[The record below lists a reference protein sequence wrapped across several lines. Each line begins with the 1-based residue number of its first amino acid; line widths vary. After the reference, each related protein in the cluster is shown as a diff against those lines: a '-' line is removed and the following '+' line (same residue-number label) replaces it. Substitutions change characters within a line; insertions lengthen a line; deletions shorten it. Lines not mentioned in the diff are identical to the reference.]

1 MKAERQKVL
10 DFQSYP
16 FTFHLKNFASKAYL
30 CAQMIAINN
39 LTFEIGA
46 RALYDEANWHI
57 KPGEKIGLIGA
68 NGTGKTTL
76 LKLIVG
82 DYTPTSGTISMAK
95 DLTMGYLNQDLLS
108 YSSDKNILHVAMEA
122 FERQNQLH
130 DEIEVLLKKLETD
143 YSEDLLHKLSDKQ
156 HEFEVLDGY
165 NIEYKAHE
173 ILAGLGFTEPDTHRK
188 LSEFSGGW
196 RMRVM
201 LAKILLQAPDI
212 LLLDEPTNH
221 LDLPSIQWLEEYL
234 KAFEGAIIIVSHDR
248 WFLDRVIDRTVESR
262 KGKLTVYA
270 GNYTFY
276 LEEKSQREEI
286 QRGEFKNQQAKIRQ
300 EERLIERFRAK
311 ASKAKMAQSRIKA
324 LDKLERVDDVDDDN
338 PEVSFSFRFSRQSGR
353 HVVTLEH
360 VAKSFPTI
368 EILDDAE
375 ALIEKGDKIALIGAN
390 GKGKST
396 LLRIIAG
403 ADKNFTGS
411 VQQGHNVT
419 QTFFAQH
426 QLEALHLENTILG
439 ELQSFAPKHNE
450 TELRT
455 ILGSFLFT
463 GDDVFKKI
471 KVLSGGEKSRVAL
484 AKALTAD
491 ANFLILD
498 EPTNHLDMQSVNIL
512 IQALQQ
518 YEGTIIVVSHDRYF
532 LDNVANKIWFIED
545 HKIVTYPGNYQEY
558 DHWYAKRKL
567 QPKAE
572 QAPKP
577 EKKEE
582 KKEPVATKKPD
593 DEKAKQ
599 LKKLNQELATM
610 EQQIEGLEKEVKGLE
625 NQLADDKLYT
635 NATKAQ
641 QVTDAYQLKKLE
653 LKEVQAKWEN
663 LAEHILE
670 LEA

>member
-1 MKAERQKVL
+1 
-10 DFQSYP
+10 
-16 FTFHLKNFASKAYL
+16 
-30 CAQMIAINN
+30 MIAINN

-76 LKLIVG
+76 LKIITG
-82 DYTPTSGTISMAK
+82 EYSPTSGTISMAK

-108 YSSDKNILHVAMEA
+108 YSSDKNIVHVAMEA

-130 DEIEVLLKKLETD
+130 DEIEALLQKLETD
-143 YSEDLLHKLSDKQ
+143 YTEDLLHKLSDKQ
-156 HEFEVLDGY
+156 HEFELLDGY

-173 ILAGLGFTEPDTHRK
+173 ILAGLGFTEADCARK
-188 LSEFSGGW
+188 LSTFSGGW

-221 LDLPSIQWLEEYL
+221 LDLPSIQWLEDYL
-234 KAFEGAIIIVSHDR
+234 KAFSGAIVIVSHDR
-248 WFLDRVIDRTVESR
+248 WFLDRVINRTVEAR
-262 KGKLTVYA
+262 KGKLNVYA

-276 LEEKSQREEI
+276 LEEKAMREEI
-286 QRGEFKNQQAKIRQ
+286 QRGEFKNQQSKIKQ

-311 ASKAKMAQSRIKA
+311 ATKAKMAQSRIKM

-338 PEVSFSFRFSRQSGR
+338 PSVNFSFRFSRQSGR
-353 HVVTLEH
+353 HVVTMEH
-360 VAKSFPTI
+360 ITKKYPAI
-368 EILDDAE
+368 DILDNAE
-375 ALIEKGDKIALIGAN
+375 AIIEKGDKIALIGAN

-403 ADKNFTGS
+403 ADKEFKGTS
-411 VQQGHNVT
+411 LTGHNVT

-426 QLEALHLENTILG
+426 QLESLHLENQVLQ
-439 ELQSFAPKHNE
+439 ELQAFAPKHTE
-450 TELRT
+450 TELRS

-498 EPTNHLDMQSVNIL
+498 EPTNHLDMASVNIL
-512 IQALQQ
+512 VQALQQ
-518 YEGTIIVVSHDRYF
+518 YEGTLIVVSHDRYF
-532 LDNVANKIWFIED
+532 LDKVANKIWFIED
-545 HKIVTYPGNYQEY
+545 QKIKQYPGTYVEY
-558 DHWYAKRKL
+558 EEWSSKRKL
-567 QPKAE
+567 EPKAAIPTP
-572 QAPKP
+572 QP
-577 EKKEE
+577 KKEE
-582 KKEPVATKKPD
+582 KKELEPIKLHQPSDNKHQ
-593 DEKAKQ
+593 Q
-599 LKKLNQELATM
+599 LKKLNTDLSKM
-610 EQQIEGLEKEVKGLE
+610 EEQIAGLELLVKQLE
-625 NQLADDKLYT
+625 SQLADDKIYT
-635 NATKAQ
+635 DPTK
-641 QVTDAYQLKKLE
+641 
-653 LKEVQAKWEN
+653 LKETNTVYSQKKAELEQIQQQWET
-663 LAEHILE
+663 LAEQILE

>member
-1 MKAERQKVL
+1 
-10 DFQSYP
+10 
-16 FTFHLKNFASKAYL
+16 
-30 CAQMIAINN
+30 MIAINN

-76 LKLIVG
+76 LKIIVG
-82 DYTPTSGTISMAK
+82 DYSPTSGTISMAK
-95 DLTMGYLNQDLLS
+95 DIAIGYLNQDLLS

-130 DEIEVLLKKLETD
+130 DEIENLLQKLETD
-143 YSEDLLHKLSDKQ
+143 YTEDLLHKLSDKQ
-156 HEFEVLDGY
+156 HEFELLDGY

-173 ILAGLGFTEPDTHRK
+173 ILAGLGFTEADTHRK

-221 LDLPSIQWLEEYL
+221 LDLPSIQWLEDYL
-234 KAFEGAIIIVSHDR
+234 KAFDGAVVIVSHDR
-248 WFLDRVIDRTVESR
+248 WFLDKVINRTVESR

-270 GNYTFY
+270 GNYSFY
-276 LEEKSQREEI
+276 LEEKAQREEI
-286 QRGEFKNQQAKIRQ
+286 QKGEFKNQQSKIKQ

-324 LDKLERVDDVDDDN
+324 LDKMERVDDVDDDN
-338 PEVSFSFRFSRQSGR
+338 PSVNFSFRFSKQSGR
-353 HVVTLEH
+353 HVVTLENITKKYP
-360 VAKSFPTI
+360 AI
-368 EILDDAE
+368 DILDHTE
-375 ALIEKGDKIALIGAN
+375 AIIEKGDKIALIGAN

-403 ADKNFTGS
+403 ADTDYTGKS
-411 VQQGHNVT
+411 ETGHNVT

-426 QLEALHLENTILG
+426 QLEALHLEHTALQ
-439 ELQSFAPKHNE
+439 ELQSFAPKHTE

-491 ANFLILD
+491 ANFLVLD
-498 EPTNHLDMQSVNIL
+498 EPTNHLDIQSVNIL
-512 IQALQQ
+512 VQALQQ
-518 YEGTIIVVSHDRYF
+518 FEGTLIVVSHDRYF
-532 LDNVANKIWFIED
+532 LDNVANKIWFIENQ
-545 HKIVTYPGNYQEY
+545 KIKQYPGTYREF
-558 DHWYAKRKL
+558 DEWYAKRKIE
-567 QPKAE
+567 PKATAAAH
-572 QAPKP
+572 AP
-577 EKKEE
+577 KKEE
-582 KKEPVATKKPD
+582 KKEQAP
-593 DEKAKQ
+593 AKQQHSENKFQQ
-599 LKKLNQELATM
+599 LKKLNQDLGKM
-610 EQQIEGLEKEVKGLE
+610 EEQIAELEKTVKQLE
-625 NQLADDKLYT
+625 AQLADDNLYHD
-635 NATKAQ
+635 AAKMK
-641 QVTDAYQLKKLE
+641 QVNSTYELKKLD
-653 LKEVQAKWEN
+653 LGHLQLKWEA
-663 LAEHILE
+663 LAEQIME

>member
-1 MKAERQKVL
+1 
-10 DFQSYP
+10 
-16 FTFHLKNFASKAYL
+16 
-30 CAQMIAINN
+30 MIAINN

-76 LKLIVG
+76 LKIITG
-82 DYTPTSGTISMAK
+82 EYTPTSGTISMAK

-108 YSSDKNILHVAMEA
+108 YSSDKNIVHVAMEA

-130 DEIEVLLKKLETD
+130 DEIEVLLKKIETD
-143 YSEDLLHKLSDKQ
+143 YSEELLHKLSDKQ
-156 HEFEVLDGY
+156 HEFEALDGY

-173 ILAGLGFTEPDTHRK
+173 ILAGLGFSEMDCTRK
-188 LSEFSGGW
+188 LSTFSGGW

-221 LDLPSIQWLEEYL
+221 LDLPSIQWLEDYL
-234 KAFEGAIIIVSHDR
+234 KSFEGAIVIVSHDR
-248 WFLDRVIDRTVESR
+248 WFLDKVINRTVESR
-262 KGKLTVYA
+262 KGKLNVYA
-270 GNYTFY
+270 GNYSFY
-276 LEEKSQREEI
+276 LEEKALREEI
-286 QRGEFKNQQAKIRQ
+286 QRGEFKNQQSKIRQ

-311 ASKAKMAQSRIKA
+311 ASKAKMAQSRIKM
-324 LDKLERVDDVDDDN
+324 LDKMERVDDVDDDN
-338 PEVSFSFRFSRQSGR
+338 PEVNFRFKFSRQSGR
-353 HVVTLEH
+353 HVVTIEDIS
-360 VAKSFPTI
+360 KSYPTI
-368 EILDDAE
+368 DILDHAE
-375 ALIEKGDKIALIGAN
+375 AIIEKGDKIALIGAN

-396 LLRIIAG
+396 LLRIVAG
-403 ADKNFTGS
+403 ADKEYTGKCET
-411 VQQGHNVT
+411 GHNVT

-426 QLEALHLENTILG
+426 QLESLHLENQILQ
-439 ELQSFAPKHNE
+439 ELQSFAPKHTD
-450 TELRT
+450 TELRS

-498 EPTNHLDMQSVNIL
+498 EPTNHLDMASVNIL

-545 HKIVTYPGNYQEY
+545 QKIKVYPGTYAEY
-558 DHWYAKRKL
+558 DVWNAKRKL
-567 QPKAE
+567 DPR
-572 QAPKP
+572 QAAIPQ
-577 EKKEE
+577 KKEE
-582 KKEPVATKKPD
+582 KKPQP
-593 DEKAKQ
+593 AKDMSDGKSQQ
-599 LKKLNQELATM
+599 LKKLNQDLAKLE
-610 EQQIEGLEKEVKGLE
+610 EQASAIEGEVKALNE
-625 NQLADDKLYT
+625 KLSDQNLYSDT
-635 NATKAQ
+635 AN
-641 QVTDAYQLKKLE
+641 LKKTKIAYSEKQEE
-653 LKEVQAKWEN
+653 LKQVQKQWEA
-663 LAEHILE
+663 LAEQIME

>member
-1 MKAERQKVL
+1 
-10 DFQSYP
+10 
-16 FTFHLKNFASKAYL
+16 
-30 CAQMIAINN
+30 MIAINN

-76 LKLIVG
+76 LKIIVG
-82 DYTPTSGTISMAK
+82 DYKPTSGTISMAK

-108 YSSDKNILHVAMEA
+108 YSSDKSIVHVAMEA

-143 YSEDLLHKLSDKQ
+143 YTEDLLHKLSDKQ
-156 HEFEVLDGY
+156 HEFELLDGY

-173 ILAGLGFTEPDTHRK
+173 ILAGLGFSEADCQRK
-188 LSEFSGGW
+188 LSTFSGGW

-221 LDLPSIQWLEEYL
+221 LDLPSIQWLEDYL
-234 KAFEGAIIIVSHDR
+234 KAFNGAIIIVSHDR
-248 WFLDRVIDRTVESR
+248 WFLDKVINRTVESR

-276 LEEKSQREEI
+276 LEEKAQREEI
-286 QRGEFKNQQAKIRQ
+286 QRGEFKNQQSKIKQ

-311 ASKAKMAQSRIKA
+311 ASKAKMAQSRIKM
-324 LDKLERVDDVDDDN
+324 LDKMERVDDVDDDN
-338 PEVSFSFRFSRQSGR
+338 PSVNFAFRFSKQSGR
-353 HVVTLEH
+353 HVVTLEDI
-360 VAKSFPTI
+360 VKKYPAI
-368 EILDDAE
+368 DILDGGE
-375 ALIEKGDKIALIGAN
+375 AVIEKGDKIALIGAN

-396 LLRIIAG
+396 LLRIIAQ
-403 ADKNFTGS
+403 ADKDYKGT
-411 VQQGHNVT
+411 VTTGHNVST
-419 QTFFAQH
+419 TFFAQH
-426 QLEALHLENTILG
+426 QLESLHLEHQILQ
-439 ELQSFAPKHNE
+439 ELQAFAPKHTD

-491 ANFLILD
+491 ANFLVLD
-498 EPTNHLDMQSVNIL
+498 EPTNHLDMASVNIL
-512 IQALQQ
+512 IQALEQ
-518 YEGTIIVVSHDRYF
+518 YEGTFIVVSHDRYF

-545 HKIVTYPGNYQEY
+545 QKIKIYPGT
-558 DHWYAKRKL
+558 YAEFDEWSSKRKL
-567 QPKAE
+567 EPKAAIP
-572 QAPKP
+572 APQP
-577 EKKEE
+577 KKEE
-582 KKEPVATKKPD
+582 KKPEPVKQPQGENKHQ
-593 DEKAKQ
+593 Q
-599 LKKLNQELATM
+599 LKKLNQDLAKM
-610 EQQIEGLEKEVKGLE
+610 EEQIAELEKTVKQLE
-625 NQLADDKLYT
+625 ATLADDKIYTDSARLKQT
-635 NATKAQ
+635 NASYSQKQA
-641 QVTDAYQLKKLE
+641 E
-653 LKEVQAKWEN
+653 LKQIQQKWET
-663 LAEHILE
+663 LAEQILE
-670 LEA
+670 LES

>member
-1 MKAERQKVL
+1 
-10 DFQSYP
+10 
-16 FTFHLKNFASKAYL
+16 
-30 CAQMIAINN
+30 MIAINN

-76 LKLIVG
+76 LKIIVG
-82 DYTPTSGTISMAK
+82 DYKPTSGTISMSK
-95 DLTMGYLNQDLLS
+95 DITIGYLNQDLLS
-108 YSSDKNILHVAMEA
+108 YASDKSILHVAMEA

-130 DEIEVLLKKLETD
+130 AEIEVLLKKLETD
-143 YSEDLLHKLSDKQ
+143 YSEDLLNKLSDKQ
-156 HEFEVLDGY
+156 HEFEALDGY

-173 ILAGLGFTEPDTHRK
+173 ILAGLGFAEADQERK
-188 LSEFSGGW
+188 LATFSGGW

-221 LDLPSIQWLEEYL
+221 LDLPSIVWLEDYL
-234 KAFEGAIIIVSHDR
+234 RNFEGAIVIVSHDR
-248 WFLDRVIDRTVESR
+248 WFLDKVINRTVESR

-270 GNYTFY
+270 GNYSFY
-276 LEEKSQREEI
+276 LEEKGLREDI
-286 QRGEFKNQQAKIRQ
+286 QRGEFKNQQAKIKQ

-311 ASKAKMAQSRIKA
+311 ASKAKMAQSRIKM
-324 LDKLERVDDVDDDN
+324 LDKMERVDDVDDDN
-338 PEVSFSFRFSRQSGR
+338 PSVNFTFKFGKQSGR
-353 HVVTLEH
+353 NVINIEGLS
-360 VAKSFPTI
+360 KSYPNL
-368 EILDDAE
+368 EILDNADAI
-375 ALIEKGDKIALIGAN
+375 IEKGDKIALIGAN
-390 GKGKST
+390 GRGKST

-403 ADKNFTGS
+403 ADKNFTGKS
-411 VQQGHNVT
+411 ETGYNVT

-426 QLEALHLENTILG
+426 QLESLHLESEILA
-439 ELQSFAPKHNE
+439 ELQSFAPRHTD
-450 TELRT
+450 TELRS

-518 YEGTIIVVSHDRYF
+518 YEGTFIAVSHDRYF
-532 LDNVANKIWFIED
+532 LDNIANKIWFIED
-545 HKIVTYPGNYQEY
+545 HKIKEYPGTYQEY
-558 DHWYAKRKL
+558 EEWMSKRKL
-567 QPKAE
+567 EPKATP
-572 QAPKP
+572 APQP
-577 EKKEE
+577 KKEE
-582 KKEPVATKKPD
+582 KKEPIKQQPSD
-593 DEKAKQ
+593 DRNKQ
-599 LKKLNQELATM
+599 LKKLNGDLTRM
-610 EQQIEGLEKEVKGLE
+610 EQQITDLEKEVKQLE
-625 NQLADDKLYT
+625 NKLAENEVYNNPAKLKET
-635 NATKAQ
+635 NT
-641 QVTDAYQLKKLE
+641 AYQQKQTALKQ
-653 LKEVQAKWEN
+653 VQQQWET
-663 LAEHILE
+663 LAEQIME

>member
-1 MKAERQKVL
+1 
-10 DFQSYP
+10 
-16 FTFHLKNFASKAYL
+16 
-30 CAQMIAINN
+30 MIAINN

-82 DYTPTSGTISMAK
+82 DYKPTSGSISKSK

-108 YSSDKNILHVAMEA
+108 YESDKSILHVAMEA
-122 FERQNQLH
+122 FERQNRLH
-130 DEIEVLLKKLETD
+130 DEIEELLKMLETD
-143 YSEDLLHKLSDKQ
+143 YSEDVLHKLSDKQ
-156 HEFEVLDGY
+156 HEFEALDGY

-173 ILAGLGFTEPDTHRK
+173 ILAGLGFAEEDQERK
-188 LSEFSGGW
+188 LNTFSGGW

-221 LDLPSIQWLEEYL
+221 LDLPSIVWLEDYL
-234 KAFEGAIIIVSHDR
+234 RNFEGAIVIVSHDR
-248 WFLDRVIDRTVESR
+248 WFLDKVINRTVESR
-262 KGKLTVYA
+262 KGKLNVYA

-276 LEEKSQREEI
+276 LEEKELRSTI
-286 QRGEFKNQQAKIRQ
+286 QRGEFKNQQAKIKQ

-311 ASKAKMAQSRIKA
+311 ASKAKMAQSRIKM
-324 LDKLERVDDVDDDN
+324 LDKMERVDDVDDDN
-338 PEVSFSFRFSRQSGR
+338 PSVNFSFRFGKQSGR
-353 HVVTLEH
+353 NVINIEGLS
-360 VAKSFPTI
+360 KSYPNLQ
-368 EILDDAE
+368 ILDHADTI
-375 ALIEKGDKIALIGAN
+375 IEKGDKIALIGAN

-403 ADKNFTGS
+403 ADTSFEGKSETGY
-411 VQQGHNVT
+411 NVT

-426 QLEALHLENTILG
+426 QLESLHLDSEILQ
-439 ELQSFAPKHNE
+439 ELQRFAPRHSE
-450 TELRT
+450 TELRS

-498 EPTNHLDMQSVNIL
+498 EPTNHLDMASVNIL

-518 YEGTIIVVSHDRYF
+518 YEGTFIAVSHDRYF
-532 LDNVANKIWFIED
+532 LDNIANKIWYIEN
-545 HKIVTYPGNYQEY
+545 HKIKQYPGTYAEY
-558 DHWYAKRKL
+558 EEWNAKRKL
-567 QPKAE
+567 EPKAATP
-572 QAPKP
+572 APQP
-577 EKKEE
+577 KKEE
-582 KKEPVATKKPD
+582 KKPVAKQEPTED
-593 DEKAKQ
+593 RSKQ
-599 LKKLNQELATM
+599 LKKLNNDLTRM
-610 EQQIEGLEKEVKGLE
+610 EQQIAELETAVKQAE
-625 NQLADDKLYT
+625 NKLADDSIYSNPGKLKEANSSY
-635 NATKAQ
+635 Q
-641 QVTDAYQLKKLE
+641 QKQAELKK
-653 LKEVQAKWEN
+653 VQQQWET
-663 LAEHILE
+663 LAEQIME

>member
-1 MKAERQKVL
+1 
-10 DFQSYP
+10 
-16 FTFHLKNFASKAYL
+16 
-30 CAQMIAINN
+30 MIAINN

-76 LKLIVG
+76 LKIIVG
-82 DYTPTSGTISMAK
+82 DYSPTSGTISMAK
-95 DLTMGYLNQDLLS
+95 DLTIGYLNQDLLS
-108 YSSDKNILHVAMEA
+108 YSSDESILHVAMEA

-130 DEIEVLLKKLETD
+130 DEIEAILKKLETD
-143 YSEDLLHKLSDKQ
+143 YTEDLLHKLSDKQ
-156 HEFEVLDGY
+156 HEFEALDGY

-173 ILAGLGFTEPDTHRK
+173 ILAGLGFSEEDTHRK
-188 LSEFSGGW
+188 LATFSGGW

-221 LDLPSIQWLEEYL
+221 LDLPSIQWLEDYL
-234 KAFEGAIIIVSHDR
+234 KAFEGAIVIVSHDR
-248 WFLDRVIDRTVESR
+248 WFLDKVINRTVESR

-270 GNYTFY
+270 GNYSFY
-276 LEEKSQREEI
+276 LEEKALREEI
-286 QRGEFKNQQAKIRQ
+286 QRGEFKNQQSKIKQ

-311 ASKAKMAQSRIKA
+311 ASKAKMAQSRIKM
-324 LDKLERVDDVDDDN
+324 LDKMERVDDVDDDN
-338 PEVSFSFRFSRQSGR
+338 PTVNFSFRFSKQSGR

-360 VAKSFPTI
+360 ITKKYPAI
-368 EILDDAE
+368 DILEDAE
-375 ALIEKGDKIALIGAN
+375 AIIEKGDKIALIGAN

-403 ADKNFTGS
+403 ADPDFSGRSET
-411 VQQGHNVT
+411 GHNVS

-426 QLEALHLENTILG
+426 QLEALHLENTIIQ
-439 ELQSFAPKHNE
+439 ELQAFAPKHNE

-491 ANFLILD
+491 ANFLVLD

-518 YEGTIIVVSHDRYF
+518 YEGTLIVVSHDRYF

-545 HKIVTYPGNYQEY
+545 KKIKQYPGTYREY
-558 DHWYAKRKL
+558 DEWYAKRKL
-567 QPKAE
+567 EPKAA
-572 QAPKP
+572 APAP
-577 EKKEE
+577 KKEE
-582 KKEPVATKKPD
+582 KKEVAPAPKHQTESKHQ
-593 DEKAKQ
+593 Q
-599 LKKLNQELATM
+599 LKKLNQDLAKM
-610 EQQIEGLEKEVKGLE
+610 EEQISGLEKAIKEYEL
-625 NQLADDKLYT
+625 QLADEKLY
-635 NATKAQ
+635 NDVAKM
-641 QVTDAYQLKKLE
+641 
-653 LKEVQAKWEN
+653 KEVNTSYDKKKMELGHVQLQWEA
-663 LAEHILE
+663 LAGQIME

>member
-1 MKAERQKVL
+1 
-10 DFQSYP
+10 
-16 FTFHLKNFASKAYL
+16 
-30 CAQMIAINN
+30 MIAINN

-76 LKLIVG
+76 LKIIVG

-130 DEIEVLLKKLETD
+130 DEIEILLQKLETE
-143 YSEDLLHKLSDKQ
+143 YTEDLLHKLSDRQ

-173 ILAGLGFTEPDTHRK
+173 ILAGLGFTDADTHRK

-234 KAFEGAIIIVSHDR
+234 KAFEGAIVIVSHDR
-248 WFLDRVIDRTVESR
+248 WFLDRVINRTVETR

-270 GNYTFY
+270 GNYSFY
-276 LEEKSQREEI
+276 LEEKSLREEI
-286 QRGEFKNQQAKIRQ
+286 QRGEFKNQQSKIKQ

-338 PEVSFSFRFSRQSGR
+338 PTVNFSFRFSKQSGR
-353 HVVTLEH
+353 HVVTMENLS
-360 VAKSFPTI
+360 KSYPTI
-368 EILDDAE
+368 EILDHAE
-375 ALIEKGDKIALIGAN
+375 AVIEKGDKIALIGAN

-396 LLRIIAG
+396 LLRIAAG
-403 ADKNFTGS
+403 ADKDFTGM
-411 VQQGHNVT
+411 VQTGHNVT

-426 QLEALHLENTILG
+426 QLEALHLENTLLQ

-498 EPTNHLDMQSVNIL
+498 EPTNHLDIQSVNIL

-518 YEGTIIVVSHDRYF
+518 YEGTFIVVSHDRYF

-545 HKIVTYPGNYQEY
+545 HKIKVYPGTYAEY
-558 DHWYAKRKL
+558 DVWQAKRKL
-567 QPKAE
+567 EPKTAAPAPQP
-572 QAPKP
+572 
-577 EKKEE
+577 KKEE
-582 KKEPVATKKPD
+582 KKEPVAANKQD
-593 DEKAKQ
+593 DDKSKQ
-599 LKKLNQELATM
+599 LKKLNQDLAKM
-610 EQQIEGLEKEVKGLE
+610 EEQIGELEKTVKELE
-625 NQLADDKLYT
+625 AQLADDKLYT
-635 NATKAQ
+635 DAKKAQ
-641 QVTDAYQLKKLE
+641 EVNDAYQLKKLD
-653 LKEVQAKWEN
+653 LKEVQSKWEM

>member
-1 MKAERQKVL
+1 
-10 DFQSYP
+10 
-16 FTFHLKNFASKAYL
+16 
-30 CAQMIAINN
+30 MIAINN

-76 LKLIVG
+76 LKIIVG
-82 DYTPTSGTISMAK
+82 DYSPTSGTISMAK
-95 DLTMGYLNQDLLS
+95 DITIGYLNQDLLS

-130 DEIEVLLKKLETD
+130 DEIENLLQKLETE
-143 YSEDLLHKLSDKQ
+143 YTEDLLHKLSDKQ

-221 LDLPSIQWLEEYL
+221 LDLPSIMWLEEYL
-234 KAFEGAIIIVSHDR
+234 KAFDGAIVIVSHDR
-248 WFLDRVIDRTVESR
+248 WFLDKVINRTVEVR

-270 GNYTFY
+270 GNYSFY
-276 LEEKSQREEI
+276 LEEKAQREEI
-286 QRGEFKNQQAKIRQ
+286 QKGEYKNQQSKIKQ

-338 PEVSFSFRFSRQSGR
+338 PTVNFSFRFSKQSGR
-353 HVVTLEH
+353 HVVTLTD
-360 VAKSFPTI
+360 VTKKYPAI
-368 EILDDAE
+368 DILTHAE
-375 ALIEKGDKIALIGAN
+375 AVIEKGDKIALIGAN

-403 ADKNFTGS
+403 ADHDFKGKSET
-411 VQQGHNVT
+411 GHNVT

-426 QLEALHLENTILG
+426 QLEALHLESTALQ
-439 ELQSFAPKHNE
+439 ELQSFAPKHTE

-491 ANFLILD
+491 ANFLVLD
-498 EPTNHLDMQSVNIL
+498 EPTNHLDIQSVNIL
-512 IQALQQ
+512 VQALQQ

-545 HKIVTYPGNYQEY
+545 QQIKQYPGTYAEF
-558 DHWYAKRKL
+558 DVWYAKRKL
-567 QPKAE
+567 EPKAATIP
-572 QAPKP
+572 APQP
-577 EKKEE
+577 KKEE
-582 KKEPVATKKPD
+582 KKEPAPVKHHSENKFQ
-593 DEKAKQ
+593 Q
-599 LKKLNQELATM
+599 LKKLNQDLAKMEEQMAELERTVK
-610 EQQIEGLEKEVKGLE
+610 QLEAQLGDEALYHDAAKLKEI
-625 NQLADDKLYT
+625 N
-635 NATKAQ
+635 NN
-641 QVTDAYQLKKLE
+641 YQLKKLD
-653 LKEVQAKWEN
+653 LGHIQLKWEA
-663 LAEHILE
+663 LAEQIME

>member
-1 MKAERQKVL
+1 
-10 DFQSYP
+10 
-16 FTFHLKNFASKAYL
+16 
-30 CAQMIAINN
+30 MIAINN

-76 LKLIVG
+76 LKIIVG
-82 DYTPTSGTISMAK
+82 DYKPTSGTISMAK
-95 DLTMGYLNQDLLS
+95 DLTLGYLNQDLLS
-108 YSSDKNILHVAMEA
+108 YESDKSILHVAMEA

-130 DEIEVLLKKLETD
+130 AEIEVLLKKLETD
-143 YSEDLLHKLSDKQ
+143 YSEEILHKLSDKQ
-156 HEFEVLDGY
+156 HEFEALDGY

-173 ILAGLGFTEPDTHRK
+173 ILAGLGFADEDQERK
-188 LSEFSGGW
+188 LNTFSGGW

-221 LDLPSIQWLEEYL
+221 LDLPSIVWLEDYL
-234 KAFEGAIIIVSHDR
+234 RSFEGAIIIVSHDR
-248 WFLDRVIDRTVESR
+248 WFLDKVINRTVESR
-262 KGKLTVYA
+262 KGKLNVYA

-276 LEEKSQREEI
+276 LEEKALRETI
-286 QRGEFKNQQAKIRQ
+286 QRGEFKNQQAKIKQ

-311 ASKAKMAQSRIKA
+311 ASKAKMAQSRIKM
-324 LDKLERVDDVDDDN
+324 LDKMDRVDDVDDDN
-338 PEVSFSFRFSRQSGR
+338 PSVNFSFKFSKQSGR
-353 HVVTLEH
+353 HVITLEDIG
-360 VAKSFPTI
+360 KSYPNL
-368 EILDDAE
+368 EILNHAE
-375 ALIEKGDKIALIGAN
+375 AIIEKGDKIALIGAN
-390 GKGKST
+390 GRGKST

-403 ADKNFTGS
+403 ADKAFSGKSET
-411 VQQGHNVT
+411 GHNVT

-426 QLEALHLENTILG
+426 QLESLHLESEIIK
-439 ELQSFAPKHNE
+439 ELQAFAPRHSE
-450 TELRT
+450 TELRS

-518 YEGTIIVVSHDRYF
+518 YEGTFIAVSHDRYF
-532 LDNVANKIWFIED
+532 LDNIANKIWYIED
-545 HKIVTYPGNYQEY
+545 HKIKQYPGTYAEY
-558 DHWYAKRKL
+558 EEWMAKRKL
-567 QPKAE
+567 LPKDAAPVPQP
-572 QAPKP
+572 
-577 EKKEE
+577 KKEE
-582 KKEPVATKKPD
+582 KKEPVKQQPSEDKS
-593 DEKAKQ
+593 KQ
-599 LKKLNQELATM
+599 LKKLNTDLGRM
-610 EQQIEGLEKEVKGLE
+610 EQQIADLEKEVKQLE
-625 NQLADDKLYT
+625 TKLADVAVYNNPGKLKDT
-635 NATKAQ
+635 NAQYKQKQTE
-641 QVTDAYQLKKLE
+641 VKKL
-653 LKEVQAKWEN
+653 QQQWET
-663 LAEHILE
+663 LAEQIME